1 MAFAATTL
9 VLAPV
14 GFLSMF
20 SVFQPYDDEGFQLL
34 TLDGYVSGRALYTE
48 LVTYHGPFFY
58 EIMGGFFKLTS
69 LQVSND
75 SGRLMTLFIWLLASL
90 ACGLVVRRLT
100 SSLLLAI
107 SSQLLTFNLLAP
119 LINEPM
125 QPGGLLGLLLLGLAA
140 AAAYRSPRPRA
151 TAALIGAMVAA
162 ACLVKINVGAF
173 AVLAVAFAFAATL
186 TARWRRLM
194 VPVTGL
200 LLMVAPFPLMLKL
213 LDRDWVVYY
222 ALAAAFA
229 ATALVIVVYAGGP
242 KRVVSPPPWWIIG
255 GGSAVAIAA
264 IGIAVVGGTKL
275 SDLANAIVLVAYRQ
289 PQVYIQPLNLKPWV
303 VVCAAISTGLAIA
316 IAGFLRA
323 RRPASPIVSGVG
335 RIAAGVL
342 IWICV
347 LLPPSYLLM
356 LAVALVWV
364 AALPPSGDHSS
375 PTEPYARLLLPALA
389 LMESLQAYPVAG
401 TQLSIAAM
409 SVVLVGAVI
418 INDGITQVRSL
429 AAGTGRVRL
438 AAAASFV
445 PVAALILSVAATALW
460 GLLAAGSYEAG
471 SALGLPGAGLL
482 RVPSTQQRVL
492 RSLTASLR
500 RDCTSFI
507 TMPGMPSLYV
517 WTGQRAPVLLYDSM
531 WIYLLD
537 SAQQQSIVD
546 QARTLRGMCVVKNQA
561 EVDFWAKG
569 RPGPSGPL
577 VDFINTEFAVA
588 GTYGDYEVLTRVDT
602 AG

>member
-1 MAFAATTL
+1 LVFAATTL

-58 EIMGGFFKLTS
+58 EFMGGFFKLTG

-75 SGRLMTLFIWLLASL
+75 SGRLITLFIWLLASL

-100 SSLLLAI
+100 SSLTLAI

-186 TARWRRLM
+186 TARWRRLL

-200 LLMVAPFPLMLKL
+200 LLIVAPFPLMLKL

-222 ALAAAFA
+222 ALAAALA

-242 KRVVSPPPWWIIG
+242 KRVVAPAPWWIIG

-289 PQVYIQPLNLKPWV
+289 PQVYIQPLNLKLWV

-316 IAGFLRA
+316 IAGLRA

-375 PTEPYARLLLPALA
+375 PTEPHARLLLPALA

-409 SVVLVGAVI
+409 GVVLVGAVI
-418 INDGITQVRSL
+418 INDGLTQVRSV

-438 AAAASFV
+438 AAATNFV

-471 SALGLPGAGLL
+471 SPLGLPGAGLL
-482 RVPSTQQRVL
+482 RVPSTQQGVL

-517 WTGQRAPVLLYDSM
+517 WTGQKAPVLLYDSM

-546 QARTLRGMCVVKNQA
+546 QASRLRGMCVVKNQA
-561 EVDFWAKG
+561 EVNFWAKG
-569 RPGPSGPL
+569 RSGPSGPL
-577 VDFINTEFAVA
+577 VDFINTKFAVSS
-588 GTYGDYEVLTRVDT
+588 TYGDYEVLTRVDV

>member
-1 MAFAATTL
+1 M
-9 VLAPV
+9 
-14 GFLSMF
+14 SMF
-20 SVFQPYDDEGFQLL
+20 TLFQPYDDDGFQLL

-58 EIMGGFFKLTS
+58 EIMGGFFKLTGF
-69 LQVSND
+69 QVSND
-75 SGRLMTLFIWLLASL
+75 SGRLITLFIWLLASL

-107 SSQLLTFNLLAP
+107 SAQLLTFNLLAP

-125 QPGGLLGLLLLGLAA
+125 QPGGLLGLMLIGLAA
-140 AAAYRSPRPRA
+140 AAAYRSHWPRA
-151 TAALIGAMVAA
+151 TAALIGALVAA
-162 ACLVKINVGAF
+162 ACLVQINVGAF

-186 TARWRRLM
+186 TARWRRLL

-200 LLMVAPFPLMLKL
+200 LLIVAPFPLMLKL

-222 ALAAAFA
+222 ALAAGLA
-229 ATALVIVVYAGGP
+229 ATALVIVVSAGGP
-242 KRVVSPPPWWIIG
+242 KRVAAPPRWWIIG
-255 GGSAVAIAA
+255 GGSAVALAA
-264 IGIAVVGGTKL
+264 IGIAVLGGTKL
-275 SDLANAIVLVAYRQ
+275 SDLANAIVLLAYRQ
-289 PQVYIQPLNLKPWV
+289 PQVYMQPLNLKLWV

-316 IAGFLRA
+316 IAGLRT
-323 RRPASPIVSGVG
+323 RRPASPFASGIG

-364 AALPPSGDHSS
+364 AALPLPDDHRS

-401 TQLSIAAM
+401 TQLSIATIG
-409 SVVLVGAVI
+409 VVLVGAVI
-418 INDGITQVRSL
+418 INDGVTQVRFL
-429 AAGTGRVRL
+429 AAGRGRVRL
-438 AAAASFV
+438 AAAATFV
-445 PVAALILSVAATALW
+445 PVGGLILSVAAAALW

-471 SALGLPGAGLL
+471 SPLGLPGAGLL
-482 RVPSTQQRVL
+482 RVPSAQQGVL
-492 RSLTASLR
+492 RALTATLR
-500 RDCTSFI
+500 RDCASFI

-517 WTGQRAPVLLYDSM
+517 WTGQKAPVLLYESM

-537 SAQQQSIVD
+537 GAQQQSIVD
-546 QARTLRGMCVVKNQA
+546 QARTLKGMCVVRNQA
-561 EVDFWAKG
+561 EVDFWANG

-577 VDFINTEFAVA
+577 VDFINTKFAVSSS
-588 GTYGDYEVLTRVDT
+588 YGDYDVLRRVDT